1 MFKLIYD
8 KTFDNIIFTKL
19 HLTPVVED
27 YYKIQDLAFC
37 VADGVTRDNIKGEA
51 VPYPKN
57 EEEALYWIKTY
68 PNPSGAFDSAKIVC
82 DTFISEIEKYKE
94 NEISKDVI
102 MNIAKFCNKALKPLN
117 ANRKIDYLKEDLYCC
132 EAVGGKIVDNYLYCF
147 SLGDCHITLLDK
159 NYNIVF
165 TTINN
170 HKQFED
176 YLENIYIK
184 KHEFNWNNPKC
195 RIMTRKDFRNN
206 PSKKYNGKDISYGAF
221 SGEDTAEYYIDT
233 YKIDLSNVE
242 YICAY
247 SDGCEPFFENKKTI
261 KSLLE
266 HLNFLENA
274 GKERTLIIYK
284 KIKCN
289 QQK

>member
-8 KTFDNIIFTKL
+8 KTFDNTIFTKL

-27 YYKIQDLAFC
+27 YYKIKDLAFC

-51 VPYPKN
+51 TKYPKN
-57 EEEALYWIKTY
+57 EEEAKYWVETY

-82 DTFISEIEKYKE
+82 DTFISEVEKYPE
-94 NEISKDVI
+94 NEISDDTIMDV
-102 MNIAKFCNKALKPLN
+102 AKLCNKALKPLN
-117 ANRKIDYLKEDLYCC
+117 ANRKIDYLKEDYYCC
-132 EAVGGKIVDNYLYCF
+132 EAVGGKIIGNYLYCF

-159 NYNIVF
+159 DYNIVF

-176 YLENIYIK
+176 YLDNVYSKENI
-184 KHEFNWNNPKC
+184 FNWDDPKD
-195 RIMTRKDFRNN
+195 RILVRKDYRNN
-206 PSKKYNGKDISYGAF
+206 PSKKYNGKDVSCGAF

-247 SDGCEPFFENKKTI
+247 SDGCEPFFENRETI
-261 KSLLE
+261 KNLLDHLDSLE
-266 HLNFLENA
+266 HT
-274 GKERTLIIYK
+274 GKERTLIVYK
-284 KIKCN
+284 RN
-289 QQK
+289 

>member
-8 KTFDNIIFTKL
+8 KTFDNTIFTKL

-27 YYKIQDLAFC
+27 YYKIKDLAFC

-51 VPYPKN
+51 TKYPKN
-57 EEEALYWIKTY
+57 EEEAKYWVETY

-82 DTFISEIEKYKE
+82 DTFISEVEKYPE
-94 NEISKDVI
+94 NEISDDTIMDV
-102 MNIAKFCNKALKPLN
+102 AKLCNKALKPLN
-117 ANRKIDYLKEDLYCC
+117 ANRKIDYLKEDYYCC
-132 EAVGGKIVDNYLYCF
+132 EAVGGKIIDNYLYCF

-159 NYNIVF
+159 DYNIVF

-176 YLENIYIK
+176 YLDNVYSKENI
-184 KHEFNWNNPKC
+184 FNWDDPKD
-195 RIMTRKDFRNN
+195 RILVRKDYRNN
-206 PSKKYNGKDISYGAF
+206 PSKKYNGKDVSYGAF

-247 SDGCEPFFENKKTI
+247 SDGCEPFFENRETI
-261 KSLLE
+261 KNLLDHLDSLE
-266 HLNFLENA
+266 HT
-274 GKERTLIIYK
+274 GKERTLIVYK
-284 KIKCN
+284 RN
-289 QQK
+289 

>member
-8 KTFDNIIFTKL
+8 KTFDNTIFTKL

-27 YYKIQDLAFC
+27 YYKIKDLSFC

-51 VPYPKN
+51 VPYPKD
-57 EEEALYWIKTY
+57 EEEAKYWIETY

-82 DTFISEIEKYKE
+82 DTFVSEIEKYQE
-94 NEISKDVI
+94 NEISENVI
-102 MNIAKFCNKALKPLN
+102 MDVAKLCNKALKPLN
-117 ANRKIDYLKEDLYCC
+117 ANRDIDYLKEDYYCC
-132 EAVGGKIVDNYLYCF
+132 EAVGGKIIDNYLYCF

-159 NYNIVF
+159 NYNIIF

-176 YLENIYIK
+176 YLNTVYSKE
-184 KHEFNWNNPKC
+184 HTFNWDDSKD
-195 RIMTRKDFRNN
+195 RIMVRKDYRNN
-206 PSKKYNGKDISYGAF
+206 PSKKHNGKDVSYGTF

-233 YKIDLSNVE
+233 YKVDLSNVE

-247 SDGCEPFFENKKTI
+247 SDGCEPFFESKETI
-261 KSLLE
+261 KNLLE
-266 HLNFLENA
+266 DLDSLEHT
-274 GKERTLIIYK
+274 GKERTLVVYK
-284 KIKCN
+284 RS
-289 QQK
+289 